1 MHLYVHIP
9 FCKQACYYCDFHFS
23 TNLSLKDKMVDVICM
38 EIELQKDYLQNKKL
52 QTIYFGGG
60 TPSLLSGG
68 DFEKIFKAISNFY
81 DVSSLEET
89 TIETNPDDINLE
101 KINEWKSF
109 GIDRVSLGIQTFDN
123 DLLKFMN
130 RAHDSY
136 QSKLALDLLLN
147 NNLENITIDL
157 IYAKNAKEFDIQKQ
171 NNILRNDLEIIEKYN
186 LNHISAYNLTIED
199 STVFGKWVKQK
210 KLEPIGED
218 YAAEQY
224 EILIESLTS
233 QGFEQYEVSNFAK
246 NGKYAIHNSAY
257 WRNEEYLGIGP
268 SAHSYN
274 LVSRQANI
282 SNNSKYIAAIEFE
295 KVPFSIEN
303 LSISDKVNDYLLC
316 GLRTIWGID
325 TKKISQIVGEIPQ
338 TFWDTLDILKNQN
351 LLTQSDDIIK
361 ITSKG
366 RIFSDRIASDLF
378 FD

>member
-1 MHLYVHIP
+1 MHLYIHIP

-23 TNLSLKDKMVDVICM
+23 TNLSLKEKVIDAICK

-68 DFEKIFKAISNFY
+68 DFEKIFNAISKFY
-81 DVSSLEET
+81 NVSSIEET

-101 KINEWKSF
+101 KINEWKSV
-109 GIDRVSLGIQTFDN
+109 GINRISLGIQTFDN

-130 RAHDSY
+130 RAHDSN
-136 QSKLALDLLLN
+136 QSFFALDLLQN

-157 IYAKNAKEFDIQKQ
+157 IYAKNAKDFDIEKQ
-171 NNILRNDLEIIEKYN
+171 NRILRNDLEIIEKYN

-224 EILIESLTS
+224 EILVNSLTK

-246 NGKYAIHNSAY
+246 NRNYALHNSAY
-257 WRNEEYLGIGP
+257 WKNEEYLGIGP

-274 LVSRQANI
+274 LVSRQANV
-282 SNNSKYIAAIEFE
+282 SNNSKYIASIASGN
-295 KVPFSIEN
+295 VPFSIEN

-325 TKKISQIVGEIPQ
+325 TKKISQIVGEIPP
-338 TFWDTLDILKNQN
+338 TFWDTLNILKSQN
-351 LLTQSDDIIK
+351 LVVQSSDSIK
-361 ITSKG
+361 ITTQG
-366 RIFSDRIASDLF
+366 RIFSDKIASDLF

>member
-1 MHLYVHIP
+1 
-9 FCKQACYYCDFHFS
+9 
-23 TNLSLKDKMVDVICM
+23 MVDAICT

-68 DFEKIFKAISNFY
+68 DFEKIFKTISNVY
-81 DVSSLEET
+81 DLSSLEET
-89 TIETNPDDINLE
+89 TIETNPDDISLE
-101 KINEWKSF
+101 KINEWKAF

-130 RAHDSY
+130 RAHDSH
-136 QSKLALDLLLN
+136 QSKLALDLLLT

-157 IYAKNAKEFDIQKQ
+157 IYAKNAKEFNLEKQ
-171 NNILRNDLEIIEKYN
+171 NSILKRDLEIINNYN
-186 LNHISAYNLTIED
+186 LKHISAYNLTIED
-199 STVFGKWVKQK
+199 STVFGKWVKEK

-224 EILIESLTS
+224 EILIESLTA

-246 NGKYAIHNSAY
+246 NGKYALHNSAY
-257 WRNEEYLGIGP
+257 WKNEEYLGVGP

-274 LVSRQANI
+274 RFSRQSNI
-282 SNNSKYIAAIEFE
+282 SNNSKYIDAVASH
-295 KVPFSIEN
+295 KVPFSLET
-303 LSISDKVNDYLLC
+303 LSVSDKVNDYLLC

-338 TFWDTLDILKNQN
+338 TFWDALDILKNQN
-351 LLTQSDDIIK
+351 LVVQSGNSIK
-361 ITSKG
+361 ITSQG

>member
-1 MHLYVHIP
+1 MHLYIHIP

-23 TNLSLKDKMVDVICM
+23 TNLSLKDKMVDAICT
-38 EIELQKDYLQNKKL
+38 EIELQKEYLQKKKL

-60 TPSLLSGG
+60 TPSLLTGG
-68 DFEKIFKAISNFY
+68 DFEKIFYAISKFY
-81 DVSSLEET
+81 DISSLEET

-101 KINEWKSF
+101 KISDWKSF

-130 RAHDSY
+130 RAHDSH

-157 IYAKNAKEFDIQKQ
+157 IYAKNAKKFDIEKQ
-171 NNILRNDLEIIEKYN
+171 NNILKNDLEIIEKYN
-186 LNHISAYNLTIED
+186 LNHISAYNLTIEE

-210 KLEPIGED
+210 KIEPIGED

-224 EILIESLTS
+224 DILVNNLTGH
-233 QGFEQYEVSNFAK
+233 GFEQYEVSNFAK
-246 NGKYAIHNSAY
+246 NGNYALHNSAY
-257 WRNEEYLGIGP
+257 WKNEEYLGIGP

-274 LVSRQANI
+274 LASRQANI
-282 SNNSKYIAAIEFE
+282 SNNSKYIASIDLGNI
-295 KVPFSIEN
+295 PFSIEN
-303 LSISDKVNDYLLC
+303 LSISDKINDYLLC

-338 TFWDTLDILKNQN
+338 TFWDTLNILKNQN
-351 LLTQSDDIIK
+351 LVVQSGNSIK

>member
-1 MHLYVHIP
+1 S
-9 FCKQACYYCDFHFS
+9 K
-23 TNLSLKDKMVDVICM
+23 
-38 EIELQKDYLQNKKL
+38 
-52 QTIYFGGG
+52 
-60 TPSLLSGG
+60 
-68 DFEKIFKAISNFY
+68 FY
-81 DVSSLEET
+81 DVSSLKET
-89 TIETNPDDINLE
+89 TIETNPDDITID

-109 GIDRVSLGIQTFDN
+109 GMDRVSLGIQTFDN

-130 RAHDSY
+130 RAHDSN
-136 QSKLALDLLLN
+136 QSITALDLLLN

-157 IYAKNAKEFDIQKQ
+157 IYAKNAKEFDIEKQ
-171 NNILRNDLEIIEKYN
+171 NAILRNDLNIIEKYN

-210 KLEPIGED
+210 KIEPIGED

-224 EILIESLTS
+224 EILVNSLTN

-246 NGKYAIHNSAY
+246 NRKYALHNTAY
-257 WRNEEYLGIGP
+257 WKNEEYLGIGP

-274 LVSRQANI
+274 LVSRQSNI
-282 SNNSKYIAAIEFE
+282 SNNSKYIAAIESE
-295 KVPFSIEN
+295 KVPFSKEN

-325 TKKISQIVGEIPQ
+325 AKKISQIAGEIPQ

-351 LLTQSDDIIK
+351 LVVQSEDSIK
-361 ITSKG
+361 ITTQG
-366 RIFSDRIASDLF
+366 RIFSDKIASDLF

>member
-1 MHLYVHIP
+1 MHLYLHIP

-23 TNLSLKDKMVDVICM
+23 TNLSLKDKMVDAICT

-68 DFEKIFKAISNFY
+68 DFEKIFKTISNVY
-81 DVSSLEET
+81 DLSSLEET
-89 TIETNPDDINLE
+89 TIETNPDDISLE
-101 KINEWKSF
+101 KINEWKAF

-130 RAHDSY
+130 RAHDSH
-136 QSKLALDLLLN
+136 QSKLALDLLLT

-157 IYAKNAKEFDIQKQ
+157 IYAKNAKEFNLEKQ
-171 NNILRNDLEIIEKYN
+171 NSILKRDLEIINNYN
-186 LNHISAYNLTIED
+186 LKHISAYNLTIED
-199 STVFGKWVKQK
+199 STVFGKWVKEK

-224 EILIESLTS
+224 EILIESLTA

-246 NGKYAIHNSAY
+246 NGKYALHNSAY
-257 WRNEEYLGIGP
+257 WKNEEYLGVGP

-274 LVSRQANI
+274 RFSRQSNI
-282 SNNSKYIAAIEFE
+282 SNNSKYIDTVASH
-295 KVPFSIEN
+295 KVPFSLET
-303 LSISDKVNDYLLC
+303 LGVSDKANDYLLC

-338 TFWDTLDILKNQN
+338 TFWDALDILKNQN
-351 LLTQSDDIIK
+351 LVVQSGNSIK
-361 ITSKG
+361 ITSQG

>member
-1 MHLYVHIP
+1 MHLYIHIP
-9 FCKQACYYCDFHFS
+9 FCKQACHYCDFHFS
-23 TNLSLKDKMVDVICM
+23 TNLSLKDKMVDAICK
-38 EIELQKDYLQNKKL
+38 EIELQTDYLKNKKL

-60 TPSLLSGG
+60 TPSLLSSD
-68 DFEKIFKAISNFY
+68 DFEKIFKTISNFY
-81 DVSSLEET
+81 DVSFLEET
-89 TIETNPDDINLE
+89 TIETNPDDITID

-130 RAHDSY
+130 RAHDSH
-136 QSKLALDLLLN
+136 QSIVALDLLLN

-157 IYAKNAKEFDIQKQ
+157 IYAKNAKEFNVEKQ

-224 EILIESLTS
+224 EILIESLNR

-246 NGKYAIHNSAY
+246 NGNYAIHNSAY
-257 WRNEEYLGIGP
+257 WKNEEYLGIGP

-274 LVSRQANI
+274 LDSRQANI
-282 SNNSKYIAAIEFE
+282 SNNSKYITVLESG

-338 TFWDTLDILKNQN
+338 TFWDTLDIFKNQN
-351 LLTQSDDIIK
+351 LLIQLDDTIK

-378 FD
+378 FE

>member
-1 MHLYVHIP
+1 MHLYIHIP

-23 TNLSLKDKMVDVICM
+23 TNLSLKDKMVYAICK

-68 DFEKIFKAISNFY
+68 DFEKIFKTISKFY
-81 DVSSLEET
+81 DVSALEEAN
-89 TIETNPDDINLE
+89 IETNPDDITID

-130 RAHDSY
+130 RAHDSN
-136 QSKLALDLLLN
+136 QSLTALDLLLN

-157 IYAKNAKEFDIQKQ
+157 IYAKNAKNFDFEKQ
-171 NNILRNDLEIIEKYN
+171 NSILRNDLEIIEKYN

-210 KLEPIGED
+210 KIEPIGED

-224 EILIESLTS
+224 EILIESLTR

-246 NGKYAIHNSAY
+246 NGKYALHNSAY
-257 WRNEEYLGIGP
+257 WKNEEYLGIGP

-282 SNNSKYIAAIEFE
+282 SNNSKYIAALESRN
-295 KVPFSIEN
+295 VPFSIEN

-316 GLRTIWGID
+316 GLRTVWGID

-338 TFWDTLDILKNQN
+338 TFWDTLDILKSQY
-351 LLTQSDDIIK
+351 LVVQSSDSIK
-361 ITSKG
+361 ITTQG
-366 RIFSDRIASDLF
+366 RIFSDKIASDLF

>member
-1 MHLYVHIP
+1 MHLYIHIP

-23 TNLSLKDKMVDVICM
+23 TNLSLKDKMVDAICK
-38 EIELQKDYLQNKKL
+38 EIELQKDYLLNKKL

-130 RAHDSY
+130 RAHDSN
-136 QSKLALDLLLN
+136 QSFFALDLLLN
-147 NNLENITIDL
+147 NSLENITIDL
-157 IYAKNAKEFDIQKQ
+157 IYAKNAKDFDIEKQ
-171 NNILRNDLEIIEKYN
+171 NCILRNDLKIIEKYN

-210 KLEPIGED
+210 KLEPISED

-224 EILIESLTS
+224 DILVNNLTS

-246 NGKYAIHNSAY
+246 NGKYALHNSSY
-257 WRNEEYLGIGP
+257 WKNEEYLGIGP

-274 LVSRQANI
+274 LISRQANV
-282 SNNSKYIAAIEFE
+282 SNNSKYIAALESG

-325 TKKISQIVGEIPQ
+325 TKKISQIVGEIPP

-351 LLTQSDDIIK
+351 LVFQSGNSIK
-361 ITSKG
+361 ITAQG
-366 RIFSDRIASDLF
+366 RIFSDKIASDLF

>member
-23 TNLSLKDKMVDVICM
+23 TNLSLKDKMVDAICT

-60 TPSLLSGG
+60 TPSLLSAG
-68 DFEKIFKAISNFY
+68 DFEKIFKTITDVY
-81 DVSSLEET
+81 DLSSLEET
-89 TIETNPDDINLE
+89 TIETNPDDISLE
-101 KINEWKSF
+101 KINEWKAF

-130 RAHDSY
+130 RAHDSH
-136 QSKLALDLLLN
+136 QSLEALSLLLN
-147 NNLENITIDL
+147 NDLENITIDL
-157 IYAKNAKEFDIQKQ
+157 IYAKNAKEFDFEKQ
-171 NNILRNDLEIIEKYN
+171 NRILRNDLNIIEKYN

-224 EILIESLTS
+224 EILIESLTA

-246 NGKYAIHNSAY
+246 KGKYALHNSAY
-257 WRNEEYLGIGP
+257 WKNEEYLGVGP

-274 LVSRQANI
+274 RFSRQSNI
-282 SNNSKYIAAIEFE
+282 SNNSKYIDTVASH
-295 KVPFSIEN
+295 KVPFSLET
-303 LSISDKVNDYLLC
+303 LSVSDKVNDYLLC

-338 TFWDTLDILKNQN
+338 TFWDALDILKNQN
-351 LLTQSDDIIK
+351 LVVQSGDSIK
-361 ITSKG
+361 ITSQG
-366 RIFSDRIASDLF
+366 RIFSDKIASDLF

>member
-1 MHLYVHIP
+1 MHLYIHIP

-23 TNLSLKDKMVDVICM
+23 TNMGLKDKMVNAICK
-38 EIELQKDYLQNKKL
+38 EIEIQTDYLQNKNL

-60 TPSLLSGG
+60 TPSLLSG
-68 DFEKIFKAISNFY
+68 DDLEKIFKTISSFY
-81 DVSSLEET
+81 DITGLEEC
-89 TIETNPDDINLE
+89 TIETNPDDITID

-109 GIDRVSLGIQTFDN
+109 GIDRVSLGIQTFD
-123 DLLKFMN
+123 DELLQFMN
-130 RAHDSY
+130 RAHDSH
-136 QSKLALDLLLN
+136 QSKVALDLLQN

-157 IYAKNAKEFDIQKQ
+157 IYAKNAKEFDIEKQ
-171 NNILRNDLEIIEKYN
+171 NSILKNDLEIIKKYN

-224 EILIESLTS
+224 DILIESLTS

-246 NGKYAIHNSAY
+246 NRKYAVHNSAY
-257 WRNEEYLGIGP
+257 WKIEEYLGIGP

-274 LVSRQANI
+274 LVSRQSNI
-282 SNNSKYIAAIEFE
+282 SNNAKYIAALESG

-303 LSISDKVNDYLLC
+303 LCISDKVNDYLLC

-325 TKKISQIVGEIPQ
+325 IKKISQIAGEIPQ
-338 TFWDTLDILKNQN
+338 TFWDTLSILKKQN
-351 LLTQSDDIIK
+351 MVIQTEDSIK
-361 ITSKG
+361 ISSQG
-366 RIFSDRIASDLF
+366 RIFSDQIASDLF
-378 FD
+378 FE

>member
-1 MHLYVHIP
+1 MHLYLHIP

-23 TNLSLKDKMVDVICM
+23 TNLSLKDKMVDAICT

-68 DFEKIFKAISNFY
+68 DFEKIFKTISNVY
-81 DVSSLEET
+81 DLSSLEET
-89 TIETNPDDINLE
+89 TIETNPDDISLE
-101 KINEWKSF
+101 KINEWKAF

-130 RAHDSY
+130 RAHDSH
-136 QSKLALDLLLN
+136 QSKLALDLLLT

-157 IYAKNAKEFDIQKQ
+157 IYAKNAKEFNLEKQ
-171 NNILRNDLEIIEKYN
+171 NSILKRDLEIINNYN
-186 LNHISAYNLTIED
+186 LKHISAYNLTIED
-199 STVFGKWVKQK
+199 STVFGKWVKEK

-224 EILIESLTS
+224 EILIESLTA

-246 NGKYAIHNSAY
+246 NGKYALHNSAY
-257 WRNEEYLGIGP
+257 WKNEEYLGVGP

-274 LVSRQANI
+274 RFSRQSNI
-282 SNNSKYIAAIEFE
+282 SNNSKYIDTVASH
-295 KVPFSIEN
+295 KVPFSLET
-303 LSISDKVNDYLLC
+303 LGVSDKANDYLLC

-338 TFWDTLDILKNQN
+338 TFWDALDILKNQN
-351 LLTQSDDIIK
+351 LVVQSGNSIK

>member
-1 MHLYVHIP
+1 MHLYLHIP

-23 TNLSLKDKMVDVICM
+23 TNLSLKDKMVDAICK
-38 EIELQKDYLQNKKL
+38 EIELQKYYLKNKKL

-101 KINEWKSF
+101 KIYEWKSF

-274 LVSRQANI
+274 LVSRQSNI
-282 SNNSKYIAAIEFE
+282 SNNSKYIAALESG
-295 KVPFSIEN
+295 KVPFSKEN
-303 LSISDKVNDYLLC
+303 LSISDKINDYLLC

-325 TKKISQIVGEIPQ
+325 TKKISQIAGEIPQ
-338 TFWDTLDILKNQN
+338 TFWDTFNILKNQN
-351 LLTQSDDIIK
+351 LLTQSDDTIK

>member
-23 TNLSLKDKMVDVICM
+23 TILSLKDKMVDAICK
-38 EIELQKDYLQNKKL
+38 EIELQTDYLQNKKL

-60 TPSLLSGG
+60 TPSLLSGH
-68 DFEKIFKAISNFY
+68 DFEKIFKAILNFY
-81 DVSSLEET
+81 DVSFLEES
-89 TIETNPDDINLE
+89 TIETNPDDISLE

-130 RAHDSY
+130 RAHDSH
-136 QSKLALDLLLN
+136 QSLNALSLLLN
-147 NNLENITIDL
+147 NDLENITIDL
-157 IYAKNAKEFDIQKQ
+157 IYAKNAKEFDIEKQ
-171 NNILRNDLEIIEKYN
+171 NTILRNDLEIIEKYN

-224 EILIESLTS
+224 EILIESLS
-233 QGFEQYEVSNFAK
+233 GQGFEQYEVSNFAK

-257 WRNEEYLGIGP
+257 WKNEEYLGIGP

-274 LVSRQANI
+274 LVSRQSNI
-282 SNNSKYIAAIEFE
+282 SNNSKYIAALESG

-351 LLTQSDDIIK
+351 LVEQSEDSVR
-361 ITSKG
+361 ITPQG

>member
-1 MHLYVHIP
+1 MHLYIHIP

-23 TNLSLKDKMVDVICM
+23 TNLSLKDKMVDAICK
-38 EIELQKDYLQNKKL
+38 EIELQKGYLQNKKL
-52 QTIYFGGG
+52 QTVYFGGG
-60 TPSLLSGG
+60 TPSLLSGA
-68 DFEKIFKAISNFY
+68 DFIKIFNAISKFY

-89 TIETNPDDINLE
+89 TIETNPDDITIE

-130 RAHDSY
+130 RAHYSK
-136 QSKLALDLLLN
+136 QSLSALELLLN

-157 IYAKNAKEFDIQKQ
+157 IYAKNAKNFDIEKQ
-171 NNILRNDLEIIEKYN
+171 NSILRNDLEIIEKYN

-224 EILIESLTS
+224 EILINSLTS

-246 NGKYAIHNSAY
+246 NGNYALHNTAY
-257 WRNEEYLGIGP
+257 WKNEEYLGIGP

-274 LVSRQANI
+274 LVSRQANV
-282 SNNSKYIAAIEFE
+282 SNNSKYIAAIESE
-295 KVPFSIEN
+295 KVPFSVEN

-325 TKKISQIVGEIPQ
+325 TKKVSQIVGEIPQ

-351 LLTQSDDIIK
+351 LVVQSSDFIK
-361 ITSKG
+361 ITSQG
-366 RIFSDRIASDLF
+366 RIFSDKIASDLF
-378 FD
+378 WD

>member
-1 MHLYVHIP
+1 MHLYIHIP

-23 TNLSLKDKMVDVICM
+23 TNLSLKDKMVDAICK
-38 EIELQKDYLQNKKL
+38 EIELQKDYLKNKKL

-101 KINEWKSF
+101 KITEWKSF
-109 GIDRVSLGIQTFDN
+109 GINRVSLGIQTFDN

-130 RAHDSY
+130 RAHDSN
-136 QSKLALDLLLN
+136 QSFDALDLLLN
-147 NNLENITIDL
+147 NSLENITIDL
-157 IYAKNAKEFDIQKQ
+157 IYAKNAKDFDIEKQ
-171 NNILRNDLEIIEKYN
+171 NRILRNDLEIIEKYN

-224 EILIESLTS
+224 DILVNSLTK

-246 NGKYAIHNSAY
+246 NGNYALHNSAY
-257 WRNEEYLGIGP
+257 WKNEEYLGIGP

-274 LVSRQANI
+274 LGSRQSNV
-282 SNNSKYIAAIEFE
+282 SNNSKYIAALESG

-325 TKKISQIVGEIPQ
+325 TKKVSQIVGEIPP

-351 LLTQSDDIIK
+351 LVVQSGNSIK
-361 ITSKG
+361 ITAQG
-366 RIFSDRIASDLF
+366 RIFSDKIASDLF

>member
-1 MHLYVHIP
+1 MHLYLHIP

-23 TNLSLKDKMVDVICM
+23 TILSLKDKMVDAICT

-68 DFEKIFKAISNFY
+68 DFEKIFKTISNVY
-81 DVSSLEET
+81 DLSSLEET
-89 TIETNPDDINLE
+89 TIETNPDDISLE
-101 KINEWKSF
+101 KINEWKAF

-130 RAHDSY
+130 RAHDSH
-136 QSKLALDLLLN
+136 QSKLALDLLLT

-157 IYAKNAKEFDIQKQ
+157 IYAKNAKEFNLEKQ
-171 NNILRNDLEIIEKYN
+171 NSILKRDLEIINNYN
-186 LNHISAYNLTIED
+186 LKHISAYNLTIED
-199 STVFGKWVKQK
+199 STVFGKWVKEK

-224 EILIESLTS
+224 EILIESLTA

-246 NGKYAIHNSAY
+246 NGKYALHNSAY
-257 WRNEEYLGIGP
+257 WKNEEYLGVGP

-274 LVSRQANI
+274 RFSRQSNI
-282 SNNSKYIAAIEFE
+282 SNNSKYIDAVASH
-295 KVPFSIEN
+295 KVPFSLET
-303 LSISDKVNDYLLC
+303 LSVSDKVNDYLLC

-338 TFWDTLDILKNQN
+338 TFWDALDILKNQN
-351 LLTQSDDIIK
+351 LVVQSGNSIK
-361 ITSKG
+361 ITSQG

>member
-1 MHLYVHIP
+1 MHLYIHIP

-23 TNLSLKDKMVDVICM
+23 TNLSLKDKMVDAICT
-38 EIELQKDYLQNKKL
+38 EIELQKEYLQKKKL

-60 TPSLLSGG
+60 TPSLLTGG
-68 DFEKIFKAISNFY
+68 DFEKIFYAISKFY
-81 DVSSLEET
+81 DISSLEET

-101 KINEWKSF
+101 KISDWKSF
-109 GIDRVSLGIQTFDN
+109 GIDRVSLGIQTFDD

-130 RAHDSY
+130 RAHNSH

-157 IYAKNAKEFDIQKQ
+157 IYAKNAKKFDIEKQ
-171 NNILRNDLEIIEKYN
+171 NNILKNDLEIIEKYN
-186 LNHISAYNLTIED
+186 LNHISAYNLTIEE

-224 EILIESLTS
+224 DILVNNLTGH
-233 QGFEQYEVSNFAK
+233 GFEQYEVSNFAK
-246 NGKYAIHNSAY
+246 SGNYALHNSAY
-257 WRNEEYLGIGP
+257 WKNEEYLGIGP

-274 LVSRQANI
+274 LASRQANV
-282 SNNSKYIAAIEFE
+282 SNNSKYIASIDSGNI
-295 KVPFSIEN
+295 PFSIEN
-303 LSISDKVNDYLLC
+303 LSISDKINDYLLC

-338 TFWDTLDILKNQN
+338 TFWDTLNILKNQN
-351 LLTQSDDIIK
+351 LVVQSGNSIK

>member
-1 MHLYVHIP
+1 MHLYIHIP

-23 TNLSLKDKMVDVICM
+23 TNLSLKDKMVDAICT
-38 EIELQKDYLQNKKL
+38 EIELQKEYLQKKKL

-60 TPSLLSGG
+60 TPSLLTGG
-68 DFEKIFKAISNFY
+68 DFEKIFFAISKFY

-101 KINEWKSF
+101 KISDWKSF
-109 GIDRVSLGIQTFDN
+109 GIDRVSLGIQTFDD

-130 RAHDSY
+130 RAHDSH

-157 IYAKNAKEFDIQKQ
+157 IYAKNAKTFDIEKQ
-171 NNILRNDLEIIEKYN
+171 NNILKNDLEIIEKYN
-186 LNHISAYNLTIED
+186 LNHISAYNLTIEE

-210 KLEPIGED
+210 KIEPIGED

-224 EILIESLTS
+224 DILVNNLTGH
-233 QGFEQYEVSNFAK
+233 GFEQYEVSNFAK
-246 NGKYAIHNSAY
+246 NGNYALHNSAY
-257 WRNEEYLGIGP
+257 WKNEEYLGIGP

-274 LVSRQANI
+274 LASRQANI
-282 SNNSKYIAAIEFE
+282 SNNSKYIASIESGNI
-295 KVPFSIEN
+295 PFSIEN
-303 LSISDKVNDYLLC
+303 LSISDKINDYLLC

-338 TFWDTLDILKNQN
+338 TFWDTLNILKNQN
-351 LLTQSDDIIK
+351 LVVQSGNSIK

>member
-1 MHLYVHIP
+1 MHLYIHIP

-23 TNLSLKDKMVDVICM
+23 TNISLKDKMVDAICT
-38 EIELQKDYLQNKKL
+38 EIELQKEYLQKKKL

-60 TPSLLSGG
+60 TPSLLTGG
-68 DFEKIFKAISNFY
+68 DFEKIFYAISKFY
-81 DVSSLEET
+81 DISSLEET

-101 KINEWKSF
+101 KISDWKSF
-109 GIDRVSLGIQTFDN
+109 GIDRVSLGIQTFDD

-130 RAHDSY
+130 RAHDSH

-157 IYAKNAKEFDIQKQ
+157 IYAKNAKKFDIEKQ
-171 NNILRNDLEIIEKYN
+171 NNILKNDLEIIEKYN
-186 LNHISAYNLTIED
+186 LNHISAYNLTIEE

-210 KLEPIGED
+210 KIEPIGED

-224 EILIESLTS
+224 DILVNNLTGH
-233 QGFEQYEVSNFAK
+233 GFEQYEVSNFAK
-246 NGKYAIHNSAY
+246 NGNYALHNSAY
-257 WRNEEYLGIGP
+257 WKNEEYLGIGP

-274 LVSRQANI
+274 LASRQANI
-282 SNNSKYIAAIEFE
+282 SNNSKYISSIDSRNI
-295 KVPFSIEN
+295 PFSIEN
-303 LSISDKVNDYLLC
+303 LSISDKINDYLLC

-338 TFWDTLDILKNQN
+338 TFWDTLNILKNQN
-351 LLTQSDDIIK
+351 LVVQSGNSIK

>member
-1 MHLYVHIP
+1 MHLYIHIP

-23 TNLSLKDKMVDVICM
+23 TNLSLKDKMVDAICK
-38 EIELQKDYLQNKKL
+38 EIELQKDYLRNKKL

-60 TPSLLSGG
+60 TPSLLSGV
-68 DFEKIFKAISNFY
+68 DFEKIFNAISKFY

-89 TIETNPDDINLE
+89 TIETNPDDINIE
-101 KINEWKSF
+101 KINELKSF

-130 RAHDSY
+130 RGHDSK
-136 QSKLALDLLLN
+136 QSLSALELLLN

-157 IYAKNAKEFDIQKQ
+157 IYAKNAKEFDIEKQ
-171 NNILRNDLEIIEKYN
+171 NAILRKDLEIIKNYN

-210 KLEPIGED
+210 KIEPIAED

-224 EILIESLTS
+224 EILVNSLTS

-246 NGKYAIHNSAY
+246 NGNYALHNTAY
-257 WRNEEYLGIGP
+257 WKNEEYLGIGP

-274 LVSRQANI
+274 QVSRQANV
-282 SNNSKYIAAIEFE
+282 SNNSKYIAAIESE
-295 KVPFSIEN
+295 KVPFSVEN
-303 LSISDKVNDYLLC
+303 LSISDKINDYLLC

-325 TKKISQIVGEIPQ
+325 TKKVSQIAGEIPQ

-351 LLTQSDDIIK
+351 LVVQSGDSIK
-361 ITSKG
+361 ITSQG
-366 RIFSDRIASDLF
+366 RIFSDKIASDLF
-378 FD
+378 WD

>member
-1 MHLYVHIP
+1 MHLYIHIP

-23 TNLSLKDKMVDVICM
+23 TNLSLKDKMVDAICT
-38 EIELQKDYLQNKKL
+38 EIELQKEYLQKKKL

-60 TPSLLSGG
+60 TPSLLTGG
-68 DFEKIFKAISNFY
+68 DFEKIFYAISKFY
-81 DVSSLEET
+81 DISSLEET

-101 KINEWKSF
+101 KISDWKSF

-130 RAHDSY
+130 RAHDSH

-157 IYAKNAKEFDIQKQ
+157 IYAKNAKKFDIEKQ
-171 NNILRNDLEIIEKYN
+171 NNILKNDLEIIEKYN
-186 LNHISAYNLTIED
+186 LNHISAYNLTIEE

-210 KLEPIGED
+210 KIEPIGED

-224 EILIESLTS
+224 DILVNNLTGH
-233 QGFEQYEVSNFAK
+233 GFEQYEVSNFAK
-246 NGKYAIHNSAY
+246 NGNYALHNSAY
-257 WRNEEYLGIGP
+257 WKNEEYLGIGP

-274 LVSRQANI
+274 LASRQANV
-282 SNNSKYIAAIEFE
+282 SNNSKYIASIDLGNI
-295 KVPFSIEN
+295 PFSIEN
-303 LSISDKVNDYLLC
+303 LSISDKTNDYLLC

-338 TFWDTLDILKNQN
+338 TFWDTLNILKRQN
-351 LLTQSDDIIK
+351 LVVQSGDSIK

>member
-1 MHLYVHIP
+1 
-9 FCKQACYYCDFHFS
+9 
-23 TNLSLKDKMVDVICM
+23 MVDAICT

-68 DFEKIFKAISNFY
+68 DFEKIFKTISNLY
-81 DVSSLEET
+81 DLSSLEET
-89 TIETNPDDINLE
+89 TIETNPDDISLE
-101 KINEWKSF
+101 KINEWKAF

-130 RAHDSY
+130 RAHDSH
-136 QSKLALDLLLN
+136 QSLEALSLLLN
-147 NNLENITIDL
+147 NDLENITIDL
-157 IYAKNAKEFDIQKQ
+157 IYAKNAKKFDLEKQ
-171 NNILRNDLEIIEKYN
+171 NSILRNDLDIIEKYN
-186 LNHISAYNLTIED
+186 LKHISAYNLTIED

-224 EILIESLTS
+224 EILIESLTA

-246 NGKYAIHNSAY
+246 NGKYALHNSAY
-257 WRNEEYLGIGP
+257 WKNEEYLGVGP

-274 LVSRQANI
+274 RFSRQSNI
-282 SNNSKYIAAIEFE
+282 SNNSKYIDTVASH
-295 KVPFSIEN
+295 KVPFSLET
-303 LSISDKVNDYLLC
+303 LSVSDKVNDYLLC

-338 TFWDTLDILKNQN
+338 TFWDALDILKNQN
-351 LLTQSDDIIK
+351 LVVQSGNSIK
-361 ITSKG
+361 ITSQG
-366 RIFSDRIASDLF
+366 RIFSDKIASDLF

>member
-23 TNLSLKDKMVDVICM
+23 TNLSLKEKMVDAICT

-68 DFEKIFKAISNFY
+68 DFEKIFKTISNLY
-81 DVSSLEET
+81 DLSSLEET
-89 TIETNPDDINLE
+89 TIETNPDDISLE
-101 KINEWKSF
+101 KINEWKAF

-130 RAHDSY
+130 RAHDSH
-136 QSKLALDLLLN
+136 QSLEALSLLLN
-147 NNLENITIDL
+147 NDLENITIDL
-157 IYAKNAKEFDIQKQ
+157 IYAKNAKKFDLEKQ
-171 NNILRNDLEIIEKYN
+171 NSILRNDLDIIEKYN
-186 LNHISAYNLTIED
+186 LKHISAYNLTIED

-224 EILIESLTS
+224 EILIESLTA

-246 NGKYAIHNSAY
+246 NGKYALHNSAY
-257 WRNEEYLGIGP
+257 WKNEEYLGVGP

-274 LVSRQANI
+274 RFSRQSNI
-282 SNNSKYIAAIEFE
+282 SNNSKYIDTVASH
-295 KVPFSIEN
+295 KVPFSLET
-303 LSISDKVNDYLLC
+303 LSVSDKVNDYLLC

-338 TFWDTLDILKNQN
+338 TFWDALDILKNQN
-351 LLTQSDDIIK
+351 LVVQSGNSIK
-361 ITSKG
+361 ITSQG
-366 RIFSDRIASDLF
+366 RIFSDKIASDLF

>member
-1 MHLYVHIP
+1 MHLYIHIP

-23 TNLSLKDKMVDVICM
+23 TNISLKDKMVDAICT
-38 EIELQKDYLQNKKL
+38 EIELQKEYLQKKKL

-60 TPSLLSGG
+60 TPSLLTGG
-68 DFEKIFKAISNFY
+68 DFEKIFYAISKFY
-81 DVSSLEET
+81 DISSLEET

-101 KINEWKSF
+101 KISDWKSF

-130 RAHDSY
+130 RAHNSH
-136 QSKLALDLLLN
+136 QSILALDLLLN

-157 IYAKNAKEFDIQKQ
+157 IYAKNAKKFDIEKQ
-171 NNILRNDLEIIEKYN
+171 NNILKNDLEIIEKYN
-186 LNHISAYNLTIED
+186 LNHISAYNLTIEE

-224 EILIESLTS
+224 DILVNNLTGH
-233 QGFEQYEVSNFAK
+233 GFEQYEVSNFAK
-246 NGKYAIHNSAY
+246 SGNYALHNSAY
-257 WRNEEYLGIGP
+257 WKNEEYLGIGP

-274 LVSRQANI
+274 LASRQANV
-282 SNNSKYIAAIEFE
+282 SNNSKYIASIDSGNI
-295 KVPFSIEN
+295 PFSIEN
-303 LSISDKVNDYLLC
+303 LSISDKINDYLLC

-338 TFWDTLDILKNQN
+338 TFWDTLNILKNQN
-351 LLTQSDDIIK
+351 LVVQSGNSIK

>member
-23 TNLSLKDKMVDVICM
+23 TNLSLKDKMVDAICK

-60 TPSLLSGG
+60 TPSLLSGH
-68 DFEKIFKAISNFY
+68 DLEKIFKTISKFY
-81 DVSSLEET
+81 DLSSLEET
-89 TIETNPDDINLE
+89 TIETNPDDITID

-130 RAHDSY
+130 RAHDSN
-136 QSKLALDLLLN
+136 QSIKALDLLLT

-157 IYAKNAKEFDIQKQ
+157 IYAKNAKEFNIEKQ
-171 NNILRNDLEIIEKYN
+171 NAILRNDLNIIEKYN
-186 LNHISAYNLTIED
+186 LHHISAYNLTIED

-210 KLEPIGED
+210 KIEPIGED

-224 EILIESLTS
+224 EILVNSLTS

-246 NGKYAIHNSAY
+246 NRSYALHNTAY
-257 WRNEEYLGIGP
+257 WKNEEYLGIGP

-274 LVSRQANI
+274 LDSRQANV
-282 SNNSKYIAAIEFE
+282 SNNSKYIAAIESE
-295 KVPFSIEN
+295 KVPFSKEN

-316 GLRTIWGID
+316 GLRTVWGID

-351 LLTQSDDIIK
+351 LIDKSQDSIK
-361 ITSKG
+361 ITAQG
-366 RIFSDRIASDLF
+366 RIFSDKIASDLF

>member
-9 FCKQACYYCDFHFS
+9 FCKQACHYCDFHFS
-23 TNLSLKDKMVDVICM
+23 TNLSLKDKMVDAICT

-68 DFEKIFKAISNFY
+68 DFEKIFSTISKFY
-81 DVSSLEET
+81 DVASLEET
-89 TIETNPDDINLE
+89 TIETNPDDVNLE
-101 KINEWKSF
+101 KINEWKSL

-130 RAHDSY
+130 RAHDSH
-136 QSKLALDLLLN
+136 QSLEALSLLLN
-147 NNLENITIDL
+147 NDLENITIDL
-157 IYAKNAKEFDIQKQ
+157 IYAKNAKEFDFEKQ
-171 NNILRNDLEIIEKYN
+171 NSILRNDLNIIEKYN
-186 LNHISAYNLTIED
+186 LSHISAYNLTIED

-224 EILIESLTS
+224 EILIESLTA

-246 NGKYAIHNSAY
+246 KGKYALHNSAY
-257 WRNEEYLGIGP
+257 WKNEEYLGVGP

-274 LVSRQANI
+274 LHTRQANI
-282 SNNSKYIAAIEFE
+282 ANNSKYIADIASQ
-295 KVPFSIEN
+295 KVPFSLET
-303 LSISDKVNDYLLC
+303 LGVSDKVNDYLLC

-338 TFWDTLDILKNQN
+338 TFRDTLEVLKKQN
-351 LLTQSDDIIK
+351 LITQSGDNIK
-361 ITSKG
+361 ITSQG
-366 RIFSDRIASDLF
+366 RIFSDRVASDLF

>member
-1 MHLYVHIP
+1 MHLYIHIP

-23 TNLSLKDKMVDVICM
+23 TNLSLKDKMVDAICT
-38 EIELQKDYLQNKKL
+38 EIELQKEYLKKKKL

-60 TPSLLSGG
+60 TPSLLTGG
-68 DFEKIFKAISNFY
+68 DFEKIFFAISKFY

-101 KINEWKSF
+101 KISDWKSF

-130 RAHDSY
+130 RAHDSH

-157 IYAKNAKEFDIQKQ
+157 IYAKNAKKFDIEKQ
-171 NNILRNDLEIIEKYN
+171 NNILKNDLEIIEKYN
-186 LNHISAYNLTIED
+186 LNHISAYNLTIEE

-224 EILIESLTS
+224 DILVNNLTGH
-233 QGFEQYEVSNFAK
+233 GFEQYEVSNFAK
-246 NGKYAIHNSAY
+246 SGNYALHNSAY
-257 WRNEEYLGIGP
+257 WKNEEYLGIGP

-274 LVSRQANI
+274 LASRQANI
-282 SNNSKYIAAIEFE
+282 SNNSKYIASIDLGNI
-295 KVPFSIEN
+295 PFSIEN
-303 LSISDKVNDYLLC
+303 LSISDKINDYLLC

-338 TFWDTLDILKNQN
+338 TFWNTLNILKNQN
-351 LLTQSDDIIK
+351 LVVQSGNSIK

>member
-23 TNLSLKDKMVDVICM
+23 TNLSLKDKMVDAICK
-38 EIELQKDYLQNKKL
+38 EIELQTDYLQNKKL

-60 TPSLLSGG
+60 TPSLLSGH
-68 DFEKIFKAISNFY
+68 DFEKIFKTISNFY
-81 DVSSLEET
+81 DVSFLEES
-89 TIETNPDDINLE
+89 TIETNPDDISLE

-109 GIDRVSLGIQTFDN
+109 GIDRVSLGIQTFDI

-130 RAHDSY
+130 RAHDSH
-136 QSKLALDLLLN
+136 QSLNALSLLLN
-147 NNLENITIDL
+147 NDLENITIDL
-157 IYAKNAKEFDIQKQ
+157 IYAKNAKEFDIEKQ
-171 NNILRNDLEIIEKYN
+171 NTILRNDLEIIEKYN

-224 EILIESLTS
+224 EILIESLS
-233 QGFEQYEVSNFAK
+233 GQGFEQYEVSNFAK

-257 WRNEEYLGIGP
+257 WKNEEYLGIGP

-274 LVSRQANI
+274 LVSRQSNI
-282 SNNSKYIAAIEFE
+282 SNNSKYIAALESG

-316 GLRTIWGID
+316 GLRTISGID

-338 TFWDTLDILKNQN
+338 TFWDTLEVLKIQN
-351 LLTQSDDIIK
+351 LVHQSGNSIK
-361 ITSKG
+361 ITSQG
-366 RIFSDRIASDLF
+366 RIFSDKIASDLF

>member
-1 MHLYVHIP
+1 MHLYIHIP
-9 FCKQACYYCDFHFS
+9 FCKQACFYCDFHFS
-23 TNLSLKDKMVDVICM
+23 TNLSLKDKMVEAICK
-38 EIELQKDYLQNKKL
+38 EIELQTDYLKNKKL

-60 TPSLLSGG
+60 TPSLLSGP
-68 DFEKIFKAISNFY
+68 DFEKIFKTISNFY
-81 DVSSLEET
+81 DISCLKET
-89 TIETNPDDINLE
+89 TIETNPDDITID
-101 KINEWKSF
+101 KINEWKSY

-130 RAHDSY
+130 RAHDSK
-136 QSKLALDLLLN
+136 QSINALDLLLT
-147 NNLENITIDL
+147 NNLGNITIDL
-157 IYAKNAKEFDIQKQ
+157 IYAKNAKEFDIEKQ
-171 NNILRNDLEIIEKYN
+171 NSILINDIEIIEKYN

-199 STVFGKWVKQK
+199 STVFGKWVNQK

-257 WRNEEYLGIGP
+257 WKNEEYLGVGP

-274 LVSRQANI
+274 LDSRQSNI
-282 SNNSKYIAAIEFE
+282 SNNSKYIAALESG
-295 KVPFSIEN
+295 KVPFAIEN

-325 TKKISQIVGEIPQ
+325 TKKISQIAGRIPQ

-351 LLTQSDDIIK
+351 LVIQSGNSIK
-361 ITSKG
+361 ITTQG
-366 RIFSDRIASDLF
+366 RIFSDKIASDLF

>member
-1 MHLYVHIP
+1 MHLYIHIP

-23 TNLSLKDKMVDVICM
+23 TNMALKDQMVDAICK
-38 EIELQKDYLQNKKL
+38 EIELQKEYLQKKKL

-60 TPSLLSGG
+60 TPSLLTGG
-68 DFEKIFKAISNFY
+68 DFEKIFCAISKFY
-81 DVSSLEET
+81 DISSLEET

-109 GIDRVSLGIQTFDN
+109 GIDRVSLGIQTFDD

-130 RAHDSY
+130 RAHGSH
-136 QSKLALDLLLN
+136 QSKLALDLLMN

-157 IYAKNAKEFDIQKQ
+157 IYAKNAKKFDIEKQ
-171 NNILRNDLEIIEKYN
+171 NSILKNDLEIIEKYN

-199 STVFGKWVKQK
+199 STVFGKWLKQK
-210 KLEPIGED
+210 KLEPIEED

-224 EILIESLTS
+224 EILVNNLIS
-233 QGFEQYEVSNFAK
+233 QGFVQYEVSNFAK
-246 NGKYAIHNSAY
+246 KGKYALHNSAY
-257 WRNEEYLGIGP
+257 WKNEEYLGIGP

-274 LVSRQANI
+274 LGSRQANV
-282 SNNSKYIAAIEFE
+282 SNNSKYIASIDSGNI
-295 KVPFSIEN
+295 PFSIEN
-303 LSISDKVNDYLLC
+303 LSISDKTNDYLLC

-338 TFWDTLDILKNQN
+338 TFWDTLDILKKQN
-351 LLTQSDDIIK
+351 LIVQSGNSIK
-361 ITSKG
+361 ITTQG
-366 RIFSDRIASDLF
+366 RIFSDKIASDLF

>member
-1 MHLYVHIP
+1 MHLYIHIP

-23 TNLSLKDKMVDVICM
+23 TNLSLKDKMVDAIST
-38 EIELQKDYLQNKKL
+38 EIELQKEYLKKKKL

-60 TPSLLSGG
+60 TPSLLTGG
-68 DFEKIFKAISNFY
+68 DFEKIFYAISKFY
-81 DVSSLEET
+81 DISSLEET

-101 KINEWKSF
+101 KISDWKSF

-130 RAHDSY
+130 RAHDSH

-157 IYAKNAKEFDIQKQ
+157 IYAKNAKKFDIEKQ
-171 NNILRNDLEIIEKYN
+171 NNILKNDLEIIEKYN
-186 LNHISAYNLTIED
+186 LNHISAYNLTIEE

-210 KLEPIGED
+210 KIEPIGED

-224 EILIESLTS
+224 DILVNNLTGH
-233 QGFEQYEVSNFAK
+233 GFEQYEVSNFAK
-246 NGKYAIHNSAY
+246 NGNYALHNSAY
-257 WRNEEYLGIGP
+257 WKNEEYLGIGP

-274 LVSRQANI
+274 LASRQANI
-282 SNNSKYIAAIEFE
+282 SNNSKYIASIDLGNI
-295 KVPFSIEN
+295 PFSIEN
-303 LSISDKVNDYLLC
+303 LSISDKINDYLLC

-338 TFWDTLDILKNQN
+338 TFWDTLNILKNQN
-351 LLTQSDDIIK
+351 LVVQSGNSIK

>member
-1 MHLYVHIP
+1 
-9 FCKQACYYCDFHFS
+9 
-23 TNLSLKDKMVDVICM
+23 MVDAICT

-68 DFEKIFKAISNFY
+68 DFEKILKTISNVY
-81 DVSSLEET
+81 DLSSLEET
-89 TIETNPDDINLE
+89 TIETNPDDISLE
-101 KINEWKSF
+101 KINEWKAF

-130 RAHDSY
+130 RAHDSH
-136 QSKLALDLLLN
+136 QSKLALDLLLT

-157 IYAKNAKEFDIQKQ
+157 IYAKNAKEFNLEKQ
-171 NNILRNDLEIIEKYN
+171 NSILKRDLEIINNYN
-186 LNHISAYNLTIED
+186 LKHISAYNLTIED
-199 STVFGKWVKQK
+199 STVFGKWVKEK

-224 EILIESLTS
+224 EILIESLTA

-246 NGKYAIHNSAY
+246 NGKYALHNSAY
-257 WRNEEYLGIGP
+257 WKNEEYLGVGP

-274 LVSRQANI
+274 RFSRQSNI
-282 SNNSKYIAAIEFE
+282 SNNSKYIDAVASH
-295 KVPFSIEN
+295 KVPFSLET
-303 LSISDKVNDYLLC
+303 LSVSDKVNDYLLC

-338 TFWDTLDILKNQN
+338 TFWDALDILKNQN
-351 LLTQSDDIIK
+351 LVVQSGNSIK
-361 ITSKG
+361 ITSQG

>member
-23 TNLSLKDKMVDVICM
+23 TNLSLKEKMVDAICT

-68 DFEKIFKAISNFY
+68 DFEKIFKTISNLY
-81 DVSSLEET
+81 DLSSLEET
-89 TIETNPDDINLE
+89 TIETNPDDISLE
-101 KINEWKSF
+101 KINEWKAF

-130 RAHDSY
+130 RAHDSH
-136 QSKLALDLLLN
+136 QSLEALSLLLN
-147 NNLENITIDL
+147 NDLENITIDL
-157 IYAKNAKEFDIQKQ
+157 IYAKNAKKFDLEKQ
-171 NNILRNDLEIIEKYN
+171 NSILRNDLDIIEKYN
-186 LNHISAYNLTIED
+186 LKHISAYNLTIED

-224 EILIESLTS
+224 EILIESLTA

-246 NGKYAIHNSAY
+246 NGKYALHNSAY
-257 WRNEEYLGIGP
+257 WKNEEYLGVGP

-274 LVSRQANI
+274 RFSRQSNI
-282 SNNSKYIAAIEFE
+282 SNNSKYIDTVASH
-295 KVPFSIEN
+295 KVPFSLET
-303 LSISDKVNDYLLC
+303 LSVSDKVNDYLLC

-338 TFWDTLDILKNQN
+338 TFWDALDILKNQN
-351 LLTQSDDIIK
+351 LVVQSVNSIK
-361 ITSKG
+361 ITSQG